1 VQNQRIS
8 VIGLDVGSKRIGVA
22 GCDGTGLIATGLMTI
37 DRQSPE
43 LDLENIRQVV
53 AERAATLLVL
63 GLPYKLDGEIGAQA
77 RRIQKFGNKM
87 RKALDLPVEY
97 VDERLTSIAAEE
109 SMVADGIS
117 LRDYKGEIDRRAAAI
132 ILQQWLDDR
141 RSQRNSVNAVES
153 PLAPL

>member
-1 VQNQRIS
+1 VNDQRIS

-37 DRQSPE
+37 DRQALE
-43 LDLENIRQVV
+43 IDLESIRQV
-53 AERAATLLVL
+53 ATERAATLLVL
-63 GLPYKLDGEIGAQA
+63 GLPYKLNGEIGAQA
-77 RRIQKFGNKM
+77 KRIQKFGNKL

-141 RSQRNSVNAVES
+141 RSRRNS
-153 PLAPL
+153 LGLI